1 MVRCGCLKDVFGL
14 LSNAKK
20 SVYRYNTVGRNKT
33 YFRLVSKKFSG
44 THFELCVKIKEKF
57 QLSCTCPLNP

>member
-20 SVYRYNTVGRNKT
+20 SVYRYNTVGRN
-33 YFRLVSKKFSG
+33 FRLVSKKFSG